1 MKTKNA
7 GSKENLRKA
16 HPSHK
21 DTLKATKGPQARTT
35 SSIPHPHAKKVT
47 KGSSPIG
54 IKGKVV
60 KTAKPMKSKPAAR
73 PDMGNP
79 AKIVFKRFGM

>member
-21 DTLKATKGPQARTT
+21 DYTDNSTGIKVQDGGKPVGNRGKV
-35 SSIPHPHAKKVT
+35 AKKA
-47 KGSSPIG
+47 SPIG
-54 IKGKVV
+54 TKGKVV
-60 KTAKPMKSKPAAR
+60 KTAKRMKSKPAAR

>member
-35 SSIPHPHAKKVT
+35 SSIKHPHAKKVT

-54 IKGKVV
+54 TKGKIV
-60 KTAKPMKSKPAAR
+60 KTAKRPKTVKAGM

-79 AKIVFKRFGM
+79 AKTVWKRFGM